1 MNSKNSLISGL
12 CSLIEKKLN
21 IFLNEEKFELLV
33 SGLARKSKVFNQMG
47 EIEYIN
53 FLENSSIYIEP
64 EWVLILE
71 ALNISETY
79 FYRDKN
85 QIQLLESIILPQL
98 MKNLEHIKSI
108 KIWSAGCSSGE
119 EVYTLVFL
127 TRNLFSREWQVK
139 ILGSDLNQNSI
150 QKAKTA
156 SYDDWSLRSLPENL
170 KSKYFISNGKKF
182 LVKTEYKTNVT
193 FQLEDF
199 LSSNYLEE
207 YDLIVC
213 RNVLIYLNENGKKL
227 ALEKFANALKP
238 KGFLMLGHSEGGL
251 SISNQFSTKYHSNLV
266 YYTKKTQTQ
275 NIILE
280 NYSSHSCVPIELK
293 QENSDP
299 KISSLSFQLSWQ
311 RAKSYADMGKLDL
324 AINECLQI
332 LKLEPTNCEVL
343 YFLAHIYESENKHQ
357 EAEKIYLKII
367 ELDPD
372 FLEAYLSLAS
382 FYFTS
387 GRISDSKFIKNR
399 AFARLENKDLQR
411 KYESK
416 GNSLETVRAFLA
428 DEKGIWIA

>member
-1 MNSKNSLISGL
+1 M
-12 CSLIEKKLN
+12 IEKKLN
-21 IFLNEEKFELLV
+21 IFLNEDKFELLTN
-33 SGLARKSKVFNQMG
+33 GLARKSKVFNQMS

-53 FLENSSIYIEP
+53 FLENSNIFDEP

-85 QIQLLESIILPQL
+85 QIQLLESTILP
-98 MKNLEHIKSI
+98 KIIEKSKLTKI
-108 KIWSAGCSSGE
+108 VSIWSAGCSSGE
-119 EVYTLVFL
+119 EVYTLAFL
-127 TRNLFSREWQVK
+127 IQNLMPGNWKIQ
-139 ILGSDLNQNSI
+139 ILGSDFNPNSI
-150 QKAKTA
+150 QKATLA
-156 SYDDWSLRSLPENL
+156 SYEDWSLRSVPENL

-182 LVKTEYKTNVT
+182 LVKQEYKKDVN
-193 FQLEDF
+193 FKLENF
-199 LSSNYLEE
+199 LVSNYFEE
-207 YDLIVC
+207 FDLVLC
-213 RNVLIYLNENGKKL
+213 RNVLIYLNEKARNT
-227 ALEKFANALKP
+227 ALEKFASALKP
-238 KGFLMLGHSEGGL
+238 EGFLLLGHSEGGL
-251 SISNQFSTKYHSNLV
+251 TISNQFSTEYNSNLI
-266 YYTKKTQTQ
+266 YYKKKVPPVNVSLEKSIPIQ
-275 NIILE
+275 NKLE
-280 NYSSHSCVPIELK
+280 QSK
-293 QENSDP
+293 TNSDP
-299 KISSLSFQLSWQ
+299 KIPSLSFNLLWQ
-311 RAKSYADMGKLDL
+311 RAKSFADMGKLDL
-324 AINECLQI
+324 ALNECLQI

-387 GRISDSKFIKNR
+387 GRISDSKFIKSR
-399 AFARLENKDLQR
+399 ALVRLENKDLQR